1 METKT
6 LDFSETLR
14 DSLCI
19 GIKNAPSII
28 AAVVLYLVTIWI
40 PYINIGTTIAI
51 TLLPTQLAKGEVI
64 NPASIFDSKY
74 RRYMGEYLI
83 TTGLMILP
91 ILIAFAFLYIPGIVL
106 SLAWSL
112 SYYFLIEKGKNPM
125 EAIKASNDATYG
137 SKWTMFFVM
146 LVFCIV
152 FGVTFGIL
160 GAVCSLID
168 VGFITFLVMF
178 ALVVLAI
185 VFGTAITATL
195 IYAFFYVMFLFY
207 MAVSTHG
214 KETAIPFADIA
225 VCVVAG
231 FLFPAMYSCIGLLRN
246 VSPAFVLMPFVIAF
260 IGDSFSMLGG
270 MAFGHKKFAP
280 HVSPNKTWAGF
291 LAGPVGSALGMV
303 LLGLVSKWLW
313 QMELPLWYLAVIGI
327 AANLFG
333 QLGDLSMSLIKRE
346 AGIKDYSHI
355 FLTHG
360 GVLDRFDSTLFLVP
374 VVYAMLFL
382 LEKLV

>member
-1 METKT
+1 MKQ
-6 LDFSETLR
+6 LDFTETFK
-14 DSLCI
+14 DAITI
-19 GIKNAPSII
+19 GMKNAPSVI
-28 AAVVLYLVTIWI
+28 AAVALFLVTIWI
-40 PYINIGTTIAI
+40 PYINIGTFIAI

-64 NPASIFDSKY
+64 NPLGIFDSKY

-185 VFGTAITATL
+185 SIDMAIEASIWKQL
-195 IYAFFYVMFLFY
+195 
-207 MAVSTHG
+207 
-214 KETAIPFADIA
+214 KD
-225 VCVVAG
+225 
-231 FLFPAMYSCIGLLRN
+231 N
-246 VSPAFVLMPFVIAF
+246 V
-260 IGDSFSMLGG
+260 
-270 MAFGHKKFAP
+270 
-280 HVSPNKTWAGF
+280 
-291 LAGPVGSALGMV
+291 
-303 LLGLVSKWLW
+303 
-313 QMELPLWYLAVIGI
+313 E
-327 AANLFG
+327 
-333 QLGDLSMSLIKRE
+333 
-346 AGIKDYSHI
+346 
-355 FLTHG
+355 
-360 GVLDRFDSTLFLVP
+360 
-374 VVYAMLFL
+374 
-382 LEKLV
+382 